1 MCGCTSYALCDLHR
15 PVPPKPKCLLC
26 DEQSSWSLEIKGLF
40 KQYLCDRHI
49 EILAPAIKAE
59 YYYGREQ
66 LDA

>member
-1 MCGCTSYALCDLHR
+1 MCGCSSFGYCDKHR

-49 EILAPAIKAE
+49 EILAPAIKDG
-59 YYYGREQ
+59 YYHGTEK